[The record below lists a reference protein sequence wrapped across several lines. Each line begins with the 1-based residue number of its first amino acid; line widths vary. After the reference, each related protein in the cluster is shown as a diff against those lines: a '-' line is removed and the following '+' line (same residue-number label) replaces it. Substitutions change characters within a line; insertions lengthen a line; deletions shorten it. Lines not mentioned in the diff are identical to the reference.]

1 MADPLPRVVLRVEA
15 LERYLAVAGIET
27 NRELARRMGTI
38 SESLAWKLRNDN
50 YHPNAAVIF
59 GLHRV
64 FPTLKL
70 EDLFELT
77 FDPDTA
83 NQGKAA

>member
-1 MADPLPRVVLRVEA
+1 MADPLPKVTLRVDA
-15 LERYLAVAGIET
+15 LERYLAVAGIT
-27 NRELARRMGTI
+27 TSAELARRMGTV
-38 SESLAWKLRNDN
+38 SESLVSKLRNRG
-50 YHPNAAVIF
+50 YSPNAAVIF

-77 FDPDTA
+77 YETDEST
-83 NQGKAA
+83 GEAA